1 MKSNLIFRK
10 PRPWSSA
17 SDNYPKYHVSMG
29 NQRGATLVEMVISS
43 GISFVI
49 LGAIIV
55 LTLRQ
60 SEDLNALQDRVE
72 VNQTQIEIQRALM
85 DPATCLENFKA
96 PFTIDDFRV
105 TDPIYRVSVPRLV
118 ENAAA
123 PRVLVNPGQ
132 PLKPSAP
139 LLIVN
144 RIDATNFVRIS
155 ANVYRFDLKL
165 EVERNGVLLPQM
177 SIPRIRVSTDPASPL
192 NAKVPI
198 RCGSVAAGGLNCRVV
213 EVTSPDTR
221 RASALCD
228 PGERLLNGGAE
239 CLAPTDGYLRI
250 SRPVN
255 SGGRMGWEGDCVH
268 ETNNIPRVK
277 VYASCCS

>member
-1 MKSNLIFRK
+1 MILI
-10 PRPWSSA
+10 SI
-17 SDNYPKYHVSMG
+17 V
-29 NQRGATLVEMVISS
+29 
-43 GISFVI
+43 
-49 LGAIIV
+49 V

-60 SEDLNALQDRVE
+60 SEDLNVLQDRVE
-72 VNQTQIEIQRALM
+72 VNQIQIEIQRAIM

-96 PFTIDDFRV
+96 PFTIDDTRLS
-105 TDPIYRVSVPRLV
+105 DPAYRVSVPRLV

-123 PRVLVNPGQ
+123 PRVIVNPGQ

-144 RIDATNFVRIS
+144 RIDGANFVRVS
-155 ANVYRFDLKL
+155 PNVYRFDLKL

-177 SIPRIRVSTDPASPL
+177 NIPRIRLSTDPASPL

-198 RCGSVAAGGLNCRVV
+198 LCGSGAAAGALNCRVV
-213 EVTSPDTR
+213 EVTSADTR

-239 CLAPTDGYLRI
+239 CLAPADGFLRI
-250 SRPVN
+250 SRPVS

-268 ETNNIPRVK
+268 ETNNVARVK